1 MMHKEQKMKG
11 VWLENNRITL
21 RNDLPIPS
29 VSKGEALIKVYQAGI
44 CATDLEL
51 VRGYYPFTGIPG
63 HEFVGEVIEA
73 PDNEKWIGKRV
84 VGEINITCGKCED
97 CLAGRPTHCKNRKV
111 LGILNHHGAFAEYL
125 TLPISNL
132 HVVPTSIENDA
143 AVFTEPIAAALEIQ
157 QQVHIPPNSSVLVV
171 GAGRLGQLISQ
182 TLRLTG
188 CNLEVVARYPDQ
200 ISILENLGIKTISED
215 SVLLRHYDIV
225 IEATGS
231 QGGFTLARKAIHP
244 RGTIVL
250 KSTYKGNINVN
261 FSGIVVDEITLIGS
275 RCGPFSPAL
284 RLLEKKEINPT
295 VLISDRYPLD
305 SAVEA
310 FERASKPGVFKVLL
324 SP

>member
-244 RGTIVL
+244 RGNPR
-250 KSTYKGNINVN
+250 KY
-261 FSGIVVDEITLIGS
+261 FS
-275 RCGPFSPAL
+275 
-284 RLLEKKEINPT
+284 
-295 VLISDRYPLD
+295 YP
-305 SAVEA
+305 
-310 FERASKPGVFKVLL
+310 KVTML
-324 SP
+324 SPLLKQTLKPSRLCR